1 MTESRAAADPETL
14 AFEATVTEGG
24 NEIVLSETYFYPEG
38 GGQPADR
45 GSIGGRTVLDVRTED
60 GDVVHE
66 IDGHLEAGDS
76 VDAAVDPDF
85 RRYCMRAHTASHVLY
100 GAGRRIFEDVGY
112 GGFGISEDKIRVD
125 FATSSEISDATLVEL
140 ERLVNR
146 CVWDSRPVTWEAV
159 PREDALG
166 RPEVAFNTKTEEGVT
181 GETVRLVEIDGW
193 DEAACG
199 GTHVSNTREIGPVSL
214 LDRSNPGEGLTRIT
228 FAVGPAGI
236 EHRSTEKAVALE
248 SSARLG
254 TRIDDV
260 PDALARLEDERAALE
275 DERND
280 LRDRVLNARLS
291 ELKADTFEREGATW
305 LAGVVDLGVEVDVLT
320 ERVRDR
326 PDGVDVAVLV
336 TPSGRIA
343 VGTNG
348 DIDAGSVVDDLTD
361 TFGGG
366 GGGSE
371 TAAQGGGLSA
381 DGEAVIKHI
390 RS

>member
-45 GSIGGRTVLDVRTED
+45 GSIGGRSVLDVRTED

-76 VDAAVDPDF
+76 VDASVDPDF

-100 GAGRRIFEDVGY
+100 GAGRRVFEDVGY

-125 FATSSEISDATLVEL
+125 FATTSDISDATLVEL

-146 CVWDSRPVTWEAV
+146 CVWDSRSVTWETV

-166 RPEVAFNTKTEEGVT
+166 RPDVAFNTKTEEGVT

-254 TRIDDV
+254 TRIDAV
-260 PDALARLEDERAALE
+260 PDALARLEDEHAALE

-280 LRDRVLNARLS
+280 LRDRVLDARLG

-305 LAGVVDLGVEVDVLT
+305 LAGVVDLGIDVDVLT
-320 ERVRDR
+320 ERARDR
-326 PDGVDVAVLV
+326 PDGVDVSVLV
-336 TPSGRIA
+336 TPSGQVA

-348 DIDAGSVVDDLTD
+348 DIDAGNVVDDLTD

-381 DGEAVIKHI
+381 DGEAVVEHI

>member
-305 LAGVVDLGVEVDVLT
+305 IAGVVDLGIEVDVLT